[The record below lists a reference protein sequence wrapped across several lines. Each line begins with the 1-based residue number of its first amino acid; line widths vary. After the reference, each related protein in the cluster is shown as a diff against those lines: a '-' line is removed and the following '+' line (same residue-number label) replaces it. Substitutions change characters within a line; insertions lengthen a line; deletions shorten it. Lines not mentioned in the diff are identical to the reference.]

1 MLPEGAKPILS
12 PGDEP
17 APLSGGGKRARGG
30 NGGGWGSGGGRN
42 WGRWLAAVF
51 AFAAVVGF
59 GSLLAYTYLE
69 TRNGST
75 DPNSLPIVRADTRPM
90 KTRPEQPG
98 GIDVPFQDKEIYNR
112 VGQQSSGGATT
123 QTAQGANGQV
133 ERLLP
138 GPEAVMP
145 RPAPTPP
152 PAPRVVVPEAP
163 QVEPTA
169 DAVPVTAP
177 PRASIHP
184 GGANAPAPVPPPA
197 PLPAPAPQAAAPR
210 PQPAPAPPAAP
221 AARPATPAP
230 APQVAAAPA
239 AGGIRIQLASVRS
252 QADAQREWERLRR
265 QHPDVL
271 GTLTASFP
279 TVDLGDRGMFWR
291 IQAGGFASADAA
303 QAACASLRARGAGCN
318 VVR

>member
-12 PGDEP
+12 TGDEP
-17 APLSGGGKRARGG
+17 APLSGGAKRARGG
-30 NGGGWGSGGGRN
+30 NGGGTGRA
-42 WGRWLAAVF
+42 WGRWVAAAF
-51 AFAAVVGF
+51 AFSAVVGF
-59 GSLLAYTYLE
+59 GSLIAYTYLE
-69 TRNGST
+69 TRDGT
-75 DPNSLPIVRADTRPM
+75 ADPNSLPVVRADTRPM
-90 KTRPEQPG
+90 KIRPDQPG

-123 QTAQGANGQV
+123 QTATGGQA

-145 RPAPTPP
+145 RPTPTPP
-152 PAPRVVVPEAP
+152 PAPRVVVPDAP

-169 DAVPVTAP
+169 DAVPVMAP
-177 PRASIHP
+177 PRASIPP
-184 GGANAPAPVPPPA
+184 GGANAPASAPSPA
-197 PLPAPAPQAAAPR
+197 PAPTPTVPAARPAPQAPAPQAAA
-210 PQPAPAPPAAP
+210 AA
-221 AARPATPAP
+221 
-230 APQVAAAPA
+230 A

-265 QHPDVL
+265 QHADVL
-271 GTLTASFP
+271 GNLTASFP

-291 IQAGGFASADAA
+291 IQAGGFANADAA
-303 QAACASLRARGAGCN
+303 QAACAALRARGAGCN

>member
-1 MLPEGAKPILS
+1 MLPEGAKPILTT
-12 PGDEP
+12 GEEP
-17 APLSGGGKRARGG
+17 APLSGGPARPRGSGG
-30 NGGGWGSGGGRN
+30 NGGRRG
-42 WGRWLAAVF
+42 WGRWIAAVF
-51 AFAAVVGF
+51 AFSAVVGF

-69 TRNGST
+69 TRDGAT

-90 KTRPEQPG
+90 KTRPDQPG

-123 QTAQGANGQV
+123 QAAQGGQV

-145 RPAPTPP
+145 RPVPEPP
-152 PAPRVVVPEAP
+152 PAPRVVVPDAP

-177 PRASIHP
+177 PRASIQP
-184 GGANAPAPVPPPA
+184 GGANAPAPVPPPTA
-197 PLPAPAPQAAAPR
+197 LQVPTAPR
-210 PQPAPAPPAAP
+210 PQQAAPAAPTPAAP

-230 APQVAAAPA
+230 APQIAAAPA

-265 QHPDVL
+265 QHGDVL
-271 GTLTASFP
+271 GNLTASFP

-291 IQAGGFASADAA
+291 IQAGGFANADAA
-303 QAACASLRARGAGCN
+303 QAACAALRARGAGCN

>member
-12 PGDEP
+12 SGDEP
-17 APLSGGGKRARGG
+17 APLSGGPQRARG
-30 NGGGWGSGGGRN
+30 NGGGGRN
-42 WGRWLAAVF
+42 WGRLIAAVF

-69 TRNGST
+69 TRDGST

-90 KTRPEQPG
+90 KTRPDQPG

-123 QTAQGANGQV
+123 QTAQGGQV

-145 RPAPTPP
+145 RPVPEPP
-152 PAPRVVVPEAP
+152 PAPRVVVPDAP

-169 DAVPVTAP
+169 DAVPVPVP
-177 PRASIHP
+177 PRASIQP

-197 PLPAPAPQAAAPR
+197 PLPAPVAPR
-210 PQPAPAPPAAP
+210 PQQAAPAPVPVPAAP

-230 APQVAAAPA
+230 APQVAAVPA

-265 QHPDVL
+265 QHGDVL
-271 GTLTASFP
+271 GNLTASFP

-303 QAACASLRARGAGCN
+303 QAACAALRARGAGCN

>member
-12 PGDEP
+12 SGDEP
-17 APLSGGGKRARGG
+17 APLSGGPQRTRG
-30 NGGGWGSGGGRN
+30 NGGGGRN
-42 WGRWLAAVF
+42 WGRLIAAVF

-69 TRNGST
+69 TRDGST

-123 QTAQGANGQV
+123 QTAQGGQV

-145 RPAPTPP
+145 RPVPEPP
-152 PAPRVVVPEAP
+152 PAPRVVVPDAP

-177 PRASIHP
+177 PRASIQP

-197 PLPAPAPQAAAPR
+197 PLPAPVAPR
-210 PQPAPAPPAAP
+210 PQQAAPAPTPAP
-221 AARPATPAP
+221 AARPATP

-265 QHPDVL
+265 QHGDVL
-271 GTLTASFP
+271 GNLTASFP
-279 TVDLGDRGMFWR
+279 TVDLGDRGTFWR
-291 IQAGGFASADAA
+291 IQAGGFASTDAA
-303 QAACASLRARGAGCN
+303 QAACAALRARGAGCN

>member
-1 MLPEGAKPILS
+1 MLPEGAKPILTT
-12 PGDEP
+12 GDEP
-17 APLSGGGKRARGG
+17 APLSGGPARSRG
-30 NGGGWGSGGGRN
+30 NGGGKGRG
-42 WGRWLAAVF
+42 WGRWLAAAF
-51 AFAAVVGF
+51 AFSAVVGF

-69 TRNGST
+69 TRDGST
-75 DPNSLPIVRADTRPM
+75 DPNSLPIVRADARPM
-90 KTRPEQPG
+90 KTRPDQPG

-123 QTAQGANGQV
+123 QAAPSGQV

-145 RPAPTPP
+145 RPVPEPP
-152 PAPRVVVPEAP
+152 PAPRVVVPDAP

-197 PLPAPAPQAAAPR
+197 PLPTPAAPR
-210 PQPAPAPPAAP
+210 PQQAAPTPAPAAP
-221 AARPATPAP
+221 VARPATPAP
-230 APQVAAAPA
+230 SPQVAAAPA

-265 QHPDVL
+265 QHGDVL
-271 GTLTASFP
+271 GNLTASFP

-303 QAACASLRARGAGCN
+303 QAACAALRARGAGCN

>member
-12 PGDEP
+12 SGDEP
-17 APLSGGGKRARGG
+17 APLSGGPARSRG
-30 NGGGWGSGGGRN
+30 NGGSGGGRN
-42 WGRWLAAVF
+42 WGRLIAAVF

-69 TRNGST
+69 TRDGST

-90 KTRPEQPG
+90 KTRPDQPG

-112 VGQQSSGGATT
+112 VGQQSSGGVTT
-123 QTAQGANGQV
+123 QTAQGGQV

-145 RPAPTPP
+145 RPVPEPP
-152 PAPRVVVPEAP
+152 PAPRVVVPDAP

-169 DAVPVTAP
+169 DAVPVPVP
-177 PRASIHP
+177 PRASIQP

-197 PLPAPAPQAAAPR
+197 PLPAPVAPR
-210 PQPAPAPPAAP
+210 PQQAAPAPAPAAP

-230 APQVAAAPA
+230 TPQVAAAPA

-265 QHPDVL
+265 QNGDVL
-271 GTLTASFP
+271 GNLTASFP

-291 IQAGGFASADAA
+291 IQAGGFASTDAA
-303 QAACASLRARGAGCN
+303 QAACAALRARGAGCN

>member
-12 PGDEP
+12 SGDEP
-17 APLSGGGKRARGG
+17 APLSGGPQRTRG
-30 NGGGWGSGGGRN
+30 NGGSGGKRGWGR
-42 WGRWLAAVF
+42 LIAAVF

-69 TRNGST
+69 TRDGVT
-75 DPNSLPIVRADTRPM
+75 DPNSLPIVRADARPM
-90 KTRPEQPG
+90 KTRPDQPG

-123 QTAQGANGQV
+123 QTAQGGQV

-145 RPAPTPP
+145 RPVPEPP
-152 PAPRVVVPEAP
+152 PAPRVVVPDAP

-177 PRASIHP
+177 PRASIPP
-184 GGANAPAPVPPPA
+184 GGAASPAPVPPPA
-197 PLPAPAPQAAAPR
+197 TLPAPVAPR
-210 PQPAPAPPAAP
+210 PQQAAPAPTPAPAAP
-221 AARPATPAP
+221 VTRPAAP

-265 QHPDVL
+265 QHGDVL
-271 GTLTASFP
+271 GNLTASFP

-303 QAACASLRARGAGCN
+303 QAACAALRARGAGCN

>member
-12 PGDEP
+12 SGDEP
-17 APLSGGGKRARGG
+17 APLSGGPKRARG
-30 NGGGWGSGGGRN
+30 NGGGTGRG
-42 WGRWLAAVF
+42 WGRWLAAAF
-51 AFAAVVGF
+51 AFSAVVGF

-69 TRNGST
+69 TRDGAS
-75 DPNSLPIVRADTRPM
+75 DPSSLPIVRADTRPM
-90 KTRPEQPG
+90 KTRPDQPG

-123 QTAQGANGQV
+123 QAAQGGQV

-145 RPAPTPP
+145 RPVPTPP
-152 PAPRVVVPEAP
+152 PAPRVVVPDAP
-163 QVEPTA
+163 QVEPPA
-169 DAVPVTAP
+169 DAVAVTPP
-177 PRASIHP
+177 PRASIQP
-184 GGANAPAPVPPPA
+184 GGANAPAPVAPPA
-197 PLPAPAPQAAAPR
+197 ALPAPAPQATAPR
-210 PQPAPAPPAAP
+210 PQQQAAPVPAAP
-221 AARPATPAP
+221 AAQAPATRPATPAP

-265 QHPDVL
+265 QHGDVL
-271 GTLTASFP
+271 GNLTASFP

-291 IQAGGFASADAA
+291 IQAGGFANADAA
-303 QAACASLRARGAGCN
+303 QAACAALRARGAGCN